1 MSQAGR
7 YFEGSGPADLE
18 TLTGNTGGAV
28 SPDGANNI
36 NVVGYEPS
44 GITVVGNPGT
54 NTLTIYNNQASVA
67 TVTTTDATPTALI
80 TTTLTTNSVI
90 TIDALVTGAKDDYSS
105 GIGGRITGVARRA
118 GGGAVLIGT
127 PQINYVTEDAGGLL
141 VVVSG
146 NDIIV
151 QVIGEAATTY
161 NWSGYVQFIT
171 YPT

>member
-7 YFEGSGPADLE
+7 FYEGSSPIDVEYLQ
-18 TLTGNTGGAV
+18 GNSGGAV
-28 SPDGANNI
+28 GPDGSNII
-36 NVVGYEPS
+36 NVIGYEPS
-44 GITVVGNPGT
+44 GITVVGSPGT

-80 TTTLTTNSVI
+80 TTTLTTNSAI
-90 TIDALVTGAKDDYSS
+90 TIDALVVGLKDDSSS

-118 GGGAVLIGT
+118 GAGAILLGT
-127 PQINYVTEDAGGLL
+127 PQINYVTEDAGGLV

-161 NWSGYVQFIT
+161 NWSGYVTFIT
-171 YPT
+171 HPV

>member
-1 MSQAGR
+1 MSQAGTF
-7 YFEGSGPADLE
+7 FEGTSPVDME

-28 SPDGANNI
+28 GPDGASNI
-36 NVVGYEPS
+36 NVLGYEPS
-44 GITVVGNPGT
+44 GITVVGSPGT

-80 TTTLTTNSVI
+80 TTTLTTNSAI
-90 TIDALVTGAKDDYSS
+90 TIDALVVGLKDDSSS

-118 GGGAVLIGT
+118 AGAAVLIGT
-127 PQINYVTEDAGGLL
+127 PQVNYVTEDAGGL
-141 VVVSG
+141 VVVVIG

-171 YPT
+171 QPV